1 MKHGRLIASLRVEN
15 QWGDAMA
22 RKRITPEDAPDA
34 QIDTPIADDSAP
46 VPAADNP
53 PPFVEDAA
61 LEQPDAAQD
70 MPQSAPPLQARPKTA
85 LHLAIGAAVA
95 LGAAG
100 LGYGAALQFPLAGGG
115 GVNLAPLEAE
125 IAALKSQMA
134 AMPKDDLA
142 MRLAKLEAAPNDAA
156 ALTARLTALEAAI
169 NAIPKPD
176 PNLAA
181 ELADIRA
188 RVAQTDPAPAIKAA
202 IAAEIGL
209 VQDSAAA
216 MVAEVQMAAAQAVT
230 LAAQTSLRS
239 ALDTGAPY
247 AAAASTLP
255 LPPLLA
261 QYAETG
267 IPSLGALKDSF
278 PDAARAGLEAALRAD
293 MGQTWGE
300 RVGNFLRSQ
309 TGARAL
315 TPREGT
321 DPDAILSRVEAALR
335 SANLQAALT
344 EAASLPDAAKGA
356 MAPWIAAAQLRAD
369 ALAAFDSLIAASQT
383 AKGN

>member
-1 MKHGRLIASLRVEN
+1 ML
-15 QWGDAMA
+15 
-22 RKRITPEDAPDA
+22 A
-34 QIDTPIADDSAP
+34 QP
-46 VPAADNP
+46 VAA
-53 PPFVEDAA
+53 
-61 LEQPDAAQD
+61 
-70 MPQSAPPLQARPKTA
+70 QSAPEHTPPRAKTG
-85 LHLAIGAAVA
+85 LHLVVGAAVA

-100 LGYGAALQFPLAGGG
+100 LGYGAALQFPLALGGA
-115 GVNLAPLEAE
+115 GVNLAPLESE
-125 IAALKSQMA
+125 VAALKSQLA
-134 AMPKDDLA
+134 AQSEGDLARDDQVYDDLA
-142 MRLAKLEAAPNDAA
+142 ERLANLEAAQNETA
-156 ALTARLTALEAAI
+156 ALAARLSALQAAI
-169 NAIPKPD
+169 NALPKPD

-188 RVAQTDPAPAIKAA
+188 RLAQTDPAPAIKAA

-216 MVAEVQMAAAQAVT
+216 MVAEVQNAAAQAVA

-247 AAAASTLP
+247 AAAALTLP

-261 QYAETG
+261 QHAETG

-315 TPREGT
+315 TPREGS

-335 SANLQAALT
+335 SANLQTALT
-344 EAASLPDAAKGA
+344 EAAALPDAAKDA

-369 ALAAFDSLIAASQT
+369 ALVAFASLPAANSTAANTTADSPT